1 MMPTIARS
9 LAAAAATT
17 ALVAALA
24 GCQGGDHPA
33 PSPSPVVPTQAKT
46 TGTEQS
52 ETPAPEDSAFLGKS
66 ASGSAQ
72 KVTLPQSHVG
82 EAAGR
87 TLTIVNDQ
95 GESTTVRQVSAT
107 TDSGD
112 TTIAEDNCSGVE
124 LPPGGS
130 CTVTI
135 RHVAAAAGSY
145 GGELTAETSAGQT
158 LTVEIAGEAVGGEPT
173 PDDTSSIP
181 GDISPTP
188 EVTETPETA
197 SPDTASPAYGPGLR
211 G

>member
-1 MMPTIARS
+1 MPTIARS

-24 GCQGGDHPA
+24 GCQGGDHPT
-33 PSPSPVVPTQAKT
+33 PSPSPVVPTSAGT

-52 ETPAPEDSAFLGKS
+52 ANPEPEDSAFLGKS
-66 ASGSAQ
+66 ASGSRQ
-72 KVTLPQSHVG
+72 KVNLPQSRVG

-87 TLTIVNDQ
+87 TLTIVNDK
-95 GESTTVRQVSAT
+95 GESTTVQQVSAT

-112 TTIAEDNCSGVE
+112 TTIAADNCSGAE

-135 RHVAAAAGSY
+135 RHVATEAGSY
-145 GGELTAETSAGQT
+145 SGELTAETSAGEA
-158 LTVEIAGEAVGGEPT
+158 LTVEITGEAVGGEPT
-173 PDDTSSIP
+173 PDDTASIP
-181 GDISPTP
+181 EDTSPTP
-188 EVTETPETA
+188 EVSET
-197 SPDTASPAYGPGLR
+197 PDTASPAYGPGLR